1 MSAIVEFFRP
11 TLYKLIFT
19 LEWVAYLL
27 LTLVE
32 RHPLDPDLLPVAL
45 WPLLLFYV
53 AGCALVAWSRRTD
66 RVASGRSLVV
76 LIVAMVAVD
85 QVGKA
90 IAVATLQPGASDPLV
105 EGWLHF
111 SNVHNASGSWLGP
124 GWLKPIL
131 AVVAVLVLPLSVVVY
146 RYYVS
151 IQRRSLWADLTF
163 VGVFAGYA
171 GWLVDIFVRGYVVDV
186 IHIPGLVAVDLK
198 DLFLSLGVCVVV
210 EVLDNPTISLRPKGW
225 RDKIESAR
233 RLVVDLAAF
242 AAGEARSCWAAVV
255 HSVKSPPENG

>member
-19 LEWVAYLL
+19 IEWLVYVL

-32 RHPLDPDLLPVAL
+32 RHPLDLDLPPFAL
-45 WPLLLFYV
+45 WSLLFYV
-53 AGCALVAWSRRTD
+53 GGCALVAWSRRTD
-66 RVASGRSLVV
+66 RVASGWGLVV

-85 QVGKA
+85 QLSKA
-90 IAVATLQPGASDPLV
+90 IAVATLQPGASIPLV

-111 SNVHNASGSWLGP
+111 SNVQNTSGSWLGP

-131 AVVAVLVLPLSVVVY
+131 AMVAVLVLPLSVVVY

-151 IQRRSLWADLTF
+151 TRRRSLWADLTF
-163 VGVFAGYA
+163 VGVSAGYA
-171 GWLVDIFVRGYVVDV
+171 SWLAEILVRGYIVDV
-186 IHIPGLVAVDLK
+186 IRIPGLISFDLK
-198 DLFLSLGVCVVV
+198 DLFLSLGVCVGI
-210 EVLDNPTISLRPKGW
+210 EVLDNPTISLRPEGW
-225 RDKIESAR
+225 RAEIESTR

-242 AAGEARSCWAAVV
+242 AAGEARSCWAAIV
-255 HSVKSPPENG
+255 HRLKSPPENG